1 MFTSFRRESI
11 RLSIGR
17 FKRNCTVCQSNR
29 RRLDQSYSKQ
39 STLCSIIDNSI
50 LRIDSG
56 LQTRSRMLQNTIR
69 YASSTKDT
77 TQKKPIQKPKKV
89 TTLSIASKK
98 RRGEKITMVTAYDF
112 PSAVH
117 VDRAGVDILLV
128 GDSCAMVELGF
139 ETTQVCLCVCQFNTS
154 FQPLHISLQE
164 ILILHYVAWMFSLKK
179 ANNLGSNDSPLSS
192 SETWCTQQTSSH
204 RRHAFWIV

>member
-1 MFTSFRRESI
+1 
-11 RLSIGR
+11 
-17 FKRNCTVCQSNR
+17 
-29 RRLDQSYSKQ
+29 
-39 STLCSIIDNSI
+39 
-50 LRIDSG
+50 
-56 LQTRSRMLQNTIR
+56 MLQNTIR

-77 TQKKPIQKPKKV
+77 AQKNPIQKPKKV

-139 ETTQVCLCVCQFNTS
+139 ETTQVCLCV
-154 FQPLHISLQE
+154 PI
-164 ILILHYVAWMFSLKK
+164 
-179 ANNLGSNDSPLSS
+179 
-192 SETWCTQQTSSH
+192 
-204 RRHAFWIV
+204 